1 MKNKSIGAEYSEG
14 LSKPKESMSMHE
26 SMMKGLKDMKVGD
39 ECEVC
44 VKGKIT
50 EMEDTEYSNGMRAR
64 MEISSM
70 KKMEK

>member
-1 MKNKSIGAEYSEG
+1 
-14 LSKPKESMSMHE
+14 MSMHE